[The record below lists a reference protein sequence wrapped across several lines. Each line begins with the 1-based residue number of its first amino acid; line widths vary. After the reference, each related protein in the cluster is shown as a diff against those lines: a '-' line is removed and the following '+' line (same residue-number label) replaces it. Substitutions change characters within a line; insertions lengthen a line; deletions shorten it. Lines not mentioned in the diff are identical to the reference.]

1 MSDQDVDA
9 QTYSKIFALTLRADS
24 NLAFKFSPSSVR
36 HVNTRII
43 NGGANISA
51 RAQADYFMTGHTFRP
66 AST

>member
-24 NLAFKFSPSSVR
+24 NLAFKLSPSSFR
-36 HVNTRII
+36 HMNQRIQ
-43 NGGANISA
+43 NAGGSSSF
-51 RAQADYFMTGHTFRP
+51 QADYFMTGHTFRP